1 MAMSL
6 VELIQGYGYW
16 AVAADAFLEGETM
29 LLVAGAAASRGHLSL
44 PAVVAVA
51 ALASLGGDQ
60 LWFYLGRRYGK
71 RLLARYPSLVA
82 RTAHARALLDRH
94 NLGLILSIR
103 FLYGLRI
110 AGPVAIGMSEVLW
123 LLWWLWAHVRHAV
136 RR

>member
-1 MAMSL
+1 
-6 VELIQGYGYW
+6 
-16 AVAADAFLEGETM
+16 
-29 LLVAGAAASRGHLSL
+29 
-44 PAVVAVA
+44 
-51 ALASLGGDQ
+51 
-60 LWFYLGRRYGK
+60 
-71 RLLARYPSLVA
+71 VA

-136 RR
+136 QR

>member
-1 MAMSL
+1 MSM

-16 AVAADAFLEGETM
+16 AVAAGAFLEGETM
-29 LLVAGAAASRGHLSL
+29 LLVAGAAASRGHLWL
-44 PAVVAVA
+44 PAVVGVA
-51 ALASLGGDQ
+51 ALASFGGDQ
-60 LWFYLGRRYGK
+60 LWFYLGRRYGNQ
-71 RLLARYPSLVA
+71 LLARYPSLVA
-82 RTAHARALLDRH
+82 RTAHARALLERH
-94 NLGLILSIR
+94 HLALILSIR

>member
-1 MAMSL
+1 M
-6 VELIQGYGYW
+6 
-16 AVAADAFLEGETM
+16 
-29 LLVAGAAASRGHLSL
+29 SL